1 MGSKLAIRGGAPVID
16 RPFTPYSSYGEEEL
30 QAATEVI
37 RSGTLSGFYGS
48 WIPSFFG
55 GPRVKAFEAD
65 WSRHFEVPHAVS
77 VNSATSG
84 LIAAVGA
91 IGVEPGDE
99 VIVTP
104 LTMSATATA
113 IMVWNA
119 IPVFSDVQ
127 RTTFTLDPTAIE
139 ARITDRTK
147 AIVVTDI
154 FGHAAEMDE
163 IMAIAARRGLKVIED
178 AAQAPGAQ
186 YRGRY
191 AGALADIGVYSL
203 NYHKHIHTGEGGMC
217 VTADAKLAER
227 MQMIRNHAENVVA
240 PKKEENL
247 VNMIGFNFRLGEIEA
262 AMGSEQLKKLPRL
275 VQERQRAAERLT
287 AGLHELRGLTPP
299 QTLPDCTHV
308 YYVYPLLIDP
318 DTVGHSKKSIVA
330 ALEAEGVPGLA
341 PAFSNLHL
349 LPMYQKRIAY
359 GSKGYPWVSAE
370 GVSAVTYDKGICPIA
385 EDLRDASLFGIQTC
399 MHEFSAP
406 EVDLVIEAFHKV
418 WGHLDEL

>member
-1 MGSKLAIRGGAPVID
+1 MSGKLAIKGGEPVIS
-16 RPFTPYSSYGEEEL
+16 RAFAPYRCYGDEEVA
-30 QAATEVI
+30 AATDVV

-55 GPRVKAFEAD
+55 GPKVKAFEAA
-65 WSRHFEVPHAVS
+65 WAQHFEVPHAVS

-84 LIAAVGA
+84 LMAAVGA

-104 LTMSATATA
+104 LTMSATAMA

-127 RTTFTLDPTAIE
+127 NTTFTLDPKAIGKK
-139 ARITDRTK
+139 ITPRTR

-163 IMAIAARRGLKVIED
+163 IMAIAAKHGLKVIED
-178 AAQAPGAQ
+178 AAQAPGAR

-191 AGALADIGVYSL
+191 AGAVADIGVYSL

-217 VTADAKLAER
+217 VTRDPALAER

-240 PKKEENL
+240 PKNEENL

-262 AMGSEQLKKLPRL
+262 AMGIEQLKKLPRL
-275 VQERQRAAERLT
+275 VEGRQRAAERLT
-287 AGLHELRGLTPP
+287 AGLHEMRGLTPP
-299 QTLPDCTHV
+299 VVAEGCTHV
-308 YYVYPLLIDP
+308 YYVYPILIDP
-318 DTVGHSKKSIVA
+318 QTAGHSKKTIVA

-341 PAFSNLHL
+341 AAFSNLHL
-349 LPMYQKRIAY
+349 LPMYQRRIAY
-359 GSKGYPWVSAE
+359 GSRGYPWTTGEYKSSVSYE
-370 GVSAVTYDKGICPIA
+370 KGICPVA
-385 EDLRDASLFGIQTC
+385 EELRDKTLFGLQTC
-399 MHEFSAP
+399 MFEFSDA
-406 EVDLVIEAFHKV
+406 EVDWVVAAFRKV
-418 WGHLDEL
+418 WDHLDEL